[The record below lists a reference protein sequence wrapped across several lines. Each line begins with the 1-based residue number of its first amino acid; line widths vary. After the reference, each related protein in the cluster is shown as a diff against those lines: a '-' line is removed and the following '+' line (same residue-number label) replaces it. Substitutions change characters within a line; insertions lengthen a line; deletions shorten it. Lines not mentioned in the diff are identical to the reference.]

1 MCQTELKQT
10 KNQREVFKVKRNK
23 RSEEKVQMLGKK
35 VPKLGENVGLAL
47 AYEG

>member
-1 MCQTELKQT
+1 MNKGLK
-10 KNQREVFKVKRNK
+10 K
-23 RSEEKVQMLGKK
+23 KVQMLGKK

>member
-1 MCQTELKQT
+1 LITDQKPEGG
-10 KNQREVFKVKRNK
+10 FKVERNK
-23 RSEEKVQMLGKK
+23 RSEGKVQMLGKN